1 MSEQLENKFDKKQDK
16 EQVKKYK
23 DRNKNDRKACIVANR
38 FDKKAP
44 SRNQKNRGYCA
55 LIGIF

>member
-23 DRNKNDRKACIVANR
+23 DRNKNDRKACITANR
-38 FDKKAP
+38 T
-44 SRNQKNRGYCA
+44 
-55 LIGIF
+55 